1 MNKTVLFYLVSV
13 VLVCAIFLF
22 SKIIG
27 SNGSEKTANDNPI
40 DGFSKRKAGDYIGAK
55 ADFDKAIE
63 QNPTNFKLY
72 NERGLCKQDL
82 SEYNDAIEDYKKAIE
97 LNYNYADAYYN
108 MGWCKFQI
116 GDKIGACSDWQKS
129 VDYNGQ
135 GQKELETCCNPDNKI
150 KDITT
155 SKDTVRKKRAPLSA
169 SEIKIMSFPY
179 RHNDLIKSN
188 NSCNFSYVYLN
199 DKPYGRM
206 AKVYYD
212 DFYLKYTVSFVNSNG
227 QALEFELKES
237 NFTETWGFNYNGG
250 KYELTNYQKGRL
262 YY

>member
-1 MNKTVLFYLVSV
+1 MRKTVVFYILSALFI
-13 VLVCAIFLF
+13 CAMFLF
-22 SKIIG
+22 SKFIR
-27 SNGSEKTANDNPI
+27 SNGNEKTASDNPI
-40 DGFSKRKAGDYIGAK
+40 DGFSKRKAGDYQGAK

-82 SEYNDAIEDYKKAIE
+82 SEYNDAIKDYKKAIE

-116 GDKIGACSDWQKS
+116 GDKTGACSDWQKS

-135 GQKELETCCNPDNKI
+135 GQKELETCCNADKKQEEI
-150 KDITT
+150 
-155 SKDTVRKKRAPLSA
+155 VRKEDDKLEVKKDPPSPETKKVMDMFERKLKFHGD
-169 SEIKIMSFPY
+169 KIS
-179 RHNDLIKSN
+179 
-188 NSCNFSYVYLN
+188 FSYVYLN
-199 DKPYGRM
+199 DAPYGRI
-206 AKVYYD
+206 ANIYYD
-212 DFYLKYTVSFVNSNG
+212 DFYKTYSVSFFNSTG
-227 QALEFELKES
+227 EKITFKLKDS
-237 NFTETWGFNYNGG
+237 NFTETWGFVYNGG